1 MACCRGP
8 TPTVDW
14 VRSNDRARFR
24 ARGTR
29 AHLRESGRRHELH
42 FLSVQRRD
50 EAKFPLLYVLGKVRY

>member
-8 TPTVDW
+8 TPIVDW

-29 AHLRESGRRHELH
+29 AHLRE
-42 FLSVQRRD
+42 
-50 EAKFPLLYVLGKVRY
+50 